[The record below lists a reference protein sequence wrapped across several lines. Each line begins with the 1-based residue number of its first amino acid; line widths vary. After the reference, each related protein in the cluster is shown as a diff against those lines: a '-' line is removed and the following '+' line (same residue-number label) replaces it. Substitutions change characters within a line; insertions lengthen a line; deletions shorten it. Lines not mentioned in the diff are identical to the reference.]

1 MVEVVEEVGMATGG
15 MVAIIP
21 TIGMALEGHPY
32 PMMQVCLGL
41 QTVVAEVGK
50 I

>member
-1 MVEVVEEVGMATGG
+1 MVEVVEEAGVATGG

-21 TIGMALEGHPY
+21 TIGMTLEGHHY

-41 QTVVAEVGK
+41 QIVVAEIGK